1 MKATQSIAIAV
12 FIAVLLYLGYLVFQS
27 NTAAIAIEQHKID
40 SLNTE
45 IVRLDSLHIV
55 EDSTITVY
63 KDSVVFV
70 DKMIEIEKIKY
81 SQIKQKYDE
90 VRTRVNHYN
99 PTQLDSFFKHRYGHI
114 EAVTPSR

>member
-1 MKATQSIAIAV
+1 MKVVYSIVIAAV
-12 FIAVLLYLGYLVFQS
+12 IAALLYLGYSVFQS

-45 IVRLDSLHIV
+45 IIRLDSLHIV

-70 DKMIEIEKIKY
+70 DKLIEIEKSKY
-81 SQIKQKYDE
+81 SHIKHKYDE
-90 VRTRVNHYN
+90 IRTHVNHYT
-99 PTQLDSFFKHRYGHI
+99 PTQLDSFFKQRYGHI
-114 EAVTPSR
+114 EAVTQSR